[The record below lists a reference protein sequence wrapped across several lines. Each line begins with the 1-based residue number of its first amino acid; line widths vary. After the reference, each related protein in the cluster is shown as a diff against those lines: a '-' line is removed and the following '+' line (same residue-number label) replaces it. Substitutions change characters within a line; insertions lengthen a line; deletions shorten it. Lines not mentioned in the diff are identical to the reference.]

1 MLYESIE
8 VAIRELKE
16 VYRKNRPLTLHEL
29 DSVIS
34 ILEQH
39 EEEITID
46 EYQELEYERDNLA
59 QYAESLEC
67 DIQLMQDEIDSLEG
81 GIL

>member
-39 EEEITID
+39 EEEITLA

-67 DIQLMQDEIDSLEG
+67 DIEILQGEIDALEG
-81 GIL
+81 GII

>member
-16 VYRKNRPLTLHEL
+16 VYRKNKPLTLHEL

-39 EEEITID
+39 EDEITKEQFNEVSD
-46 EYQELEYERDNLA
+46 ELDELREYVDV
-59 QYAESLEC
+59 LE
-67 DIQLMQDEIDSLEG
+67 DEIAFHLIEE
-81 GIL
+81 